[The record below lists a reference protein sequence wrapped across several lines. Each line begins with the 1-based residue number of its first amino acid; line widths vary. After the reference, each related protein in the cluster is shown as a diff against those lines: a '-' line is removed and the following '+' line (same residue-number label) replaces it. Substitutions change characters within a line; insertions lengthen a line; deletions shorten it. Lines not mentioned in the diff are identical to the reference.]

1 MAEKKK
7 SRFFSWGIPVLL
19 AVVPV
24 LVVWGQY
31 EVMRVMQEAADLRGE
46 WAKNGWVILVA
57 FCLLVFLFCCGV
69 GWLVVAVV
77 RSARQRRWWGVVG
90 HFAVGLITYGIWGA
104 CALVCL
110 LLWAGGGPDTFAMEL
125 ALPAEREF
133 VCPRHMDG
141 ADVDA
146 DDARAGRVRE
156 LCALR
161 PQLPEPQPREGDVTA
176 PELPHT
182 QKLASEAP
190 ELLHQYVI
198 RSLYAEA
205 VNPRFVSAILY
216 NGYQRAYL
224 WHAES
229 PEMNQLVEPVVAQG
243 AIDLGNGWKWRYD
256 NAVDAQAD
264 AARLEAELAPLAET
278 PTMEQLDSMLPTV
291 PEVPFL
297 SLRKDWDYDHDG
309 ESCYGALLV
318 VPATYPIGQFTLKA
332 YESTRRKHIRF
343 RNIDFE
349 NSQGKSC
356 FWDMRVYSGRVGQ
369 YYGSIWEIWFT
380 PADGGEARCVATQEF
395 LMMGN

>member
-1 MAEKKK
+1 MHAEKS
-7 SRFFSWGIPVLL
+7 SRIWSWWIPALL
-19 AVVPV
+19 ALVSV
-24 LVVWGQY
+24 LGMWGVY
-31 EVMRVMQEAADLRGE
+31 EMMFAMREAADISGE
-46 WAKNGWVILVA
+46 GMNAEPLLMMSFLLLLLFFVYGLV
-57 FCLLVFLFCCGV
+57 
-69 GWLVVAVV
+69 WLVVSIVICV
-77 RSARQRRWWGVVG
+77 RQRCWWSLLGRLALASATWSV
-90 HFAVGLITYGIWGA
+90 WGG
-104 CALVCL
+104 CL
-110 LLWAGGGPDTFAMEL
+110 LFLVMLWAGGGPNPFADNLQLPPGREL
-125 ALPAEREF
+125 
-133 VCPRHMDG
+133 VCPRGMDG
-141 ADVDA
+141 ADVA
-146 DDARAGRVRE
+146 PEDARAARVRE

-161 PQLPEPQPREGDVTA
+161 PRLSEPVETPAEVPA
-176 PELPHT
+176 LPHT
-182 QKLASEAP
+182 EKLAKEAP

-205 VNPRFVSAILY
+205 VNPRFVPAILY

-256 NAVDAQAD
+256 NAVDALGD

-349 NSQGKSC
+349 NSQRKSC
-356 FWDMRVYSGRVGQ
+356 FWDMRVYSGRKGQ
-369 YYGSIWEIWFT
+369 YYGSVWEIWFT

>member
-1 MAEKKK
+1 MHDEKCSKIW
-7 SRFFSWGIPVLL
+7 SWWIPALL
-19 AVVPV
+19 ALVSV
-24 LVVWGQY
+24 LGMWGVY
-31 EVMRVMQEAADLRGE
+31 EMMFAMREAADISGE
-46 WAKNGWVILVA
+46 GMNAEPLLMMSFLLLLLFFVYGLV
-57 FCLLVFLFCCGV
+57 
-69 GWLVVAVV
+69 WLVVSIVICV
-77 RSARQRRWWGVVG
+77 RQRCWWSLLGRLALASATWSVWG
-90 HFAVGLITYGIWGA
+90 GGLLF
-104 CALVCL
+104 LVM
-110 LLWAGGGPDTFAMEL
+110 LWAGGGPNPFADNLQLPPGREL
-125 ALPAEREF
+125 
-133 VCPRHMDG
+133 VCPRGMDG
-141 ADVDA
+141 ADVA
-146 DDARAGRVRE
+146 PEDARAARVRE

-161 PQLPEPQPREGDVTA
+161 PRLSEPVETPAEVPA
-176 PELPHT
+176 LPHT
-182 QKLASEAP
+182 EKLAKEAP

-256 NAVDAQAD
+256 NAVDALGD

-332 YESTRRKHIRF
+332 YESTRRKHICF

-349 NSQGKSC
+349 NSQRKSC
-356 FWDMRVYSGRVGQ
+356 FWDMRVYSGRKGQ
-369 YYGSIWEIWFT
+369 YYGSVWEIWFT

>member
-1 MAEKKK
+1 MHAEKCSKI
-7 SRFFSWGIPVLL
+7 WAWWIPALL
-19 AVVPV
+19 ALVSV
-24 LVVWGQY
+24 LGMWGVY
-31 EVMRVMQEAADLRGE
+31 EMMFAMREVADISGE
-46 WAKNGWVILVA
+46 DMDAGPLLMMSFLLLLLLFVYGLV
-57 FCLLVFLFCCGV
+57 
-69 GWLVVAVV
+69 WLVVSIVICV
-77 RSARQRRWWGVVG
+77 RQRCWWSLLGRVALVSVAWGV
-90 HFAVGLITYGIWGA
+90 YGGSLLF
-104 CALVCL
+104 LVM
-110 LLWAGGGPDTFAMEL
+110 LWAGGGPDPFADDLQLPPGREL
-125 ALPAEREF
+125 
-133 VCPRHMDG
+133 VCPRGMDG
-141 ADVDA
+141 ADVTPE
-146 DDARAGRVRE
+146 DARAARVRE

-161 PQLPEPQPREGDVTA
+161 PRLPEPVKTPAGA
-176 PELPHT
+176 LALPHAE
-182 QKLASEAP
+182 KLAREAP

-216 NGYQRAYL
+216 NEYQRTYL

-256 NAVDAQAD
+256 NAVDALGD

-309 ESCYGALLV
+309 EFCYGALLV

-332 YESTRRKHIRF
+332 YESTRRKHISF

-356 FWDMRVYSGRVGQ
+356 FWNMRVYSGRKGQ
-369 YYGSIWEIWFT
+369 YYGSVWEIWFT